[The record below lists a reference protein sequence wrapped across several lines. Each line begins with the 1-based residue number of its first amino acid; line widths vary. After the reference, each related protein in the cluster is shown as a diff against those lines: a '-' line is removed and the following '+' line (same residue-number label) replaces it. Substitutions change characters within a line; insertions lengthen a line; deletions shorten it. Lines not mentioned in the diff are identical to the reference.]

1 MAASTGNSLA
11 ALLSQTHLD
20 DHDEILKAANAQ
32 LAKSK
37 SDVDAQHVR
46 AVALLKLDRFDD
58 ALRQIEQGGDALKKR
73 VPLEHAYALY
83 KTGKLA
89 EAEQVAADAA
99 SNNAGRGAQHV
110 LAQAT
115 YRGENFARA
124 ADVYKELATRP
135 QDGEGYEHYNDLRIN
150 RLAVDAQ
157 LQWQPKHGKLA
168 EKWSSGKV
176 GREDLEAFETA
187 YNAACSSIACGEF
200 GQGEMLLKRAKDL
213 CLASEDLTEEDK
225 KAEIMPIIIQ
235 QIYVLHKLRKFDE
248 AAKLA
253 EEVSSQDIPD
263 PSTRHIAHVNGMA
276 RAAEDT
282 NPYLSS
288 RSMQQ
293 SANLPVSDKPF
304 AFQSNILDHNTYVM
318 DLSSHKHKGVASTTL
333 HKIAADPV
341 ASTHP
346 LTASLSVV
354 NAAAHAKGARGRA
367 GIKQLLPLINKRPH
381 DIGLALTIVQIY
393 VDEGN
398 YGAATPLLENFLVR
412 LENSGNSDVLPTRF
426 APGVVG
432 TLAAL
437 YAHAGRRSSVRT
449 ELTKAATYWLQA
461 SKSKNSDATTP
472 PPASLLRAAGA
483 ALLESSQPADL
494 EQAGTI
500 FSALLAADPA
510 DRAAA
515 AGLVA
520 SYASTHPDRIEAAQ
534 LDALT
539 PVARLVADVDVD
551 ALEGAGVATAAV
563 VPQTTTAG
571 SKRSAPKDDGGAR
584 KNKKV
589 RKSRLPKD
597 FDPGKKVDAERWL
610 PMRDRS
616 YYKPKGRKGK
626 LRQAGLTQGGVVA
639 EEKQQA
645 GGAGQQQQQTG
656 GGGGGANKKKKK
668 GKR

>member
-89 EAEQVAADAA
+89 DAEQVAASAA
-99 SNNAGRGAQHV
+99 TSNGGRGAQHV

-135 QDGEGYEHYNDLRIN
+135 QDGEGFEHYNDLRIN

-157 LQWQPKHGKLA
+157 LQWQPSHGKLA

-225 KAEIMPIIIQ
+225 KAEIMPILIQ

-253 EEVSSQDIPD
+253 DEVSLQEYD
-263 PSTRHIAHVNGMA
+263 PSTKHIARVNGMV
-276 RAAEDT
+276 RATEDT

-293 SANLPVSDKPF
+293 SADLPVSDKPF

-318 DLSSHKHKGVASTTL
+318 DLSSNKHKGVASTTL
-333 HKIAADPV
+333 NKIAADPV

-346 LTASLSVV
+346 ITASLSVV

-367 GIKQLLPLINKRPH
+367 GIKELLPLINKRPH
-381 DIGLALTIVQIY
+381 DVGLALTIVQIY
-393 VDEGN
+393 VNEGN

-412 LENSGNSDVLPTRF
+412 LENSGNPDVLPTRF

-437 YAHAGRRSSVRT
+437 YAHAGRRGSVRQ
-449 ELTKAATYWLQA
+449 ELTKAANYWL
-461 SKSKNSDATTP
+461 SNSSPATP
-472 PPASLLRAAGA
+472 PPASLLHAAGA

-494 EQAGTI
+494 EQAGKI
-500 FSALLAADPA
+500 FSALLAADSSN
-510 DRAAA
+510 RGAA

-520 SYASTHPDRIEAAQ
+520 AYASTHPDKIEAAQ

-539 PVARLVADVDVD
+539 PVARLISDVDVD
-551 ALEGAGVATAAV
+551 ALESAGVATTVAPSQPPAS
-563 VPQTTTAG
+563 A
-571 SKRSAPKDDGGAR
+571 KRAAPKDKPDER
-584 KNKKV
+584 KNKKM
-589 RKSRLPKD
+589 RKSRMPKKD
-597 FDPGKKVDAERWL
+597 FDPNKKVDAERWL

-639 EEKQQA
+639 DEKP
-645 GGAGQQQQQTG
+645 QQQQQQQQAS